1 MMSSQR
7 MLLPLLFLIL
17 PNLLPLVQSQSSC
30 LNNGNYTTNST
41 YKANLDVLLS
51 YVSINLDSNGFYNS
65 YVGQNPDRVNAI
77 VLCRGDI
84 QLDTCWECLQDS
96 TAELIKSCPNKKQ
109 AINWQMDLC
118 MLRYSN
124 ETLVGDLAT
133 DPGWYVWN
141 TQDVTSPDQFK
152 QDLRTLLDSLRRQA
166 AYGRFL
172 RKVAAGNITGPD
184 FQIIYGLVQCT
195 PDLSPDDCNSCLIGA
210 AVEIP
215 TCCDG
220 KQGGRV
226 LRPSCTLR
234 FEIYPFYN
242 GTRLQELAWQPEPP
256 VLSPPG
262 PGGEG
267 GNKTRNIIIIA
278 VAIAVSVTLAA
289 CAAIYLSKRI
299 KRKPHELLEDELA
312 IDEISSTVESL
323 QYDFGKIRAAT
334 NDFSDANKLGKG
346 GFGIVYW
353 GKLLTGQEIAVKRLS
368 KNSGQG
374 NIEFKNEVLLVARLQ
389 HRNLVRLLGFSLE
402 GTERLLI
409 YEFVQNASLDQFIFA
424 TDEISSVESLQFDF
438 GKIRD
443 ATNDFSDANKLGQ
456 GGFGAVYRGKL
467 PSGQEIAVK
476 RLSRESGQGN
486 LEFKNE
492 VLLVAKLQHRNLV
505 RLLGFSIEGTER
517 LLIYEFVENASL
529 DQFIFDPIKRSHL
542 DWDRRYKIIAGIAR
556 GLVYLHED
564 SRLRIIHRDL
574 KASNVLLDGDMNPKI
589 ADFGMARLVGQD
601 ETQRNTSKI
610 VGTYGYMSP
619 EYAMHGQFSVKSD
632 VFSFGVLVLE
642 IISGQRNNCFQ
653 NGESTEDLLSLT
665 WKNWRDGT
673 AANVIDPVL
682 RADTGSRQDMLRCI
696 HIGLL
701 CVQENGANRP
711 TMASV
716 VLMLN
721 STTITLQVPS
731 EPPFLMSTHFGPDI
745 SRFQDYDSNSS
756 KASRLKAGIS
766 EGSSQNEVSVTDLY
780 PR

>member
-1 MMSSQR
+1 MTSSGSWNHYQSMM
-7 MLLPLLFLIL
+7 LLLFLI
-17 PNLLPLVQSQSSC
+17 NLVAFATAQDQNPYSC
-30 LNNGNYTTNST
+30 MNNGNYTSNST
-41 YKANLDVLLS
+41 YSANLNSLLS
-51 YVSINLDSNGFYNS
+51 SLASNISDTGFYS
-65 YVGQNPDRVNAI
+65 ASVGRSTDTVNAV
-77 VLCRGDI
+77 VLCRGDQTLDQCRTCVQNAAVGLV
-84 QLDTCWECLQDS
+84 QL
-96 TAELIKSCPNKKQ
+96 CPNQRQ
-109 AINWQMDLC
+109 AIVWYELC
-118 MLRYSN
+118 TLRYSN
-124 ETLVGDLAT
+124 EPLYGIQTN
-133 DPGWYVWN
+133 DPGVIMRN
-141 TQDVTSPDQFK
+141 SFNVSSAEPFIEDRT
-152 QDLRTLLDSLRRQA
+152 TLLDDLRRRA
-166 AYGRFL
+166 ANGSSV
-172 RKVAAGNITGPD
+172 RKVGAGFRNTSNSET
-184 FQIIYGLVQCT
+184 IYGLLQCT
-195 PDLSPDDCNSCLIGA
+195 PDLSPENCDDCLNRASQLRG
-210 AVEIP
+210 
-215 TCCDG
+215 CCNTARG
-220 KQGGRV
+220 VRI
-226 LRPSCTLR
+226 LLPSCNLR
-234 FEIYPFYN
+234 YELYSFYN
-242 GTRLQELAWQPEPP
+242 ETRLRELQLLAPP
-256 VLSPPG
+256 PPPPPPPSTPSSPTPSPPG
-262 PGGEG
+262 KKGD
-267 GNKTRNIIIIA
+267 NTTRNIIIIV
-278 VAIAVSVTLAA
+278 VAIALFLLIAV
-289 CAAIYLSKRI
+289 CAAIYLWKRI
-299 KRKPHELLEDELA
+299 KRKPEE
-312 IDEISSTVESL
+312 
-323 QYDFGKIRAAT
+323 
-334 NDFSDANKLGKG
+334 
-346 GFGIVYW
+346 
-353 GKLLTGQEIAVKRLS
+353 
-368 KNSGQG
+368 
-374 NIEFKNEVLLVARLQ
+374 
-389 HRNLVRLLGFSLE
+389 
-402 GTERLLI
+402 
-409 YEFVQNASLDQFIFA
+409 A

-467 PSGQEIAVK
+467 SSGQEIAVK

-486 LEFKNE
+486 IEFKNE

-505 RLLGFSIEGTER
+505 RLLGFSVEGTER

-653 NGESTEDLLSLT
+653 NGESTEDLLSFT

-682 RADTGSRQDMLRCI
+682 RADSGSRQDMLRCI

>member
-1 MMSSQR
+1 M
-7 MLLPLLFLIL
+7 MLLLIL
-17 PNLLPLVQSQSSC
+17 ISLVAFATAQVQNPYAC
-30 LNNGNYTTNST
+30 MNNGNYTSNST
-41 YKANLDVLLS
+41 YSDNLNSLLS
-51 YVSINLDSNGFYNS
+51 SLASNINDTGFYS
-65 YVGQNPDRVNAI
+65 ASVGRNTDTVNAV
-77 VLCRGDI
+77 VLCRGDQTLDQCRTCVQNAAVGLV
-84 QLDTCWECLQDS
+84 QL
-96 TAELIKSCPNKKQ
+96 CPNQRQ
-109 AINWQMDLC
+109 AMVWYELC
-118 MLRYSN
+118 TLRYSN
-124 ETLVGDLAT
+124 EPLYRIQTN
-133 DPGWYVWN
+133 DPGVFLRN
-141 TQDVTSPDQFK
+141 SFDVSSAEPFIEDRT
-152 QDLRTLLDSLRRQA
+152 TLLDDLRRRA
-166 AYGRFL
+166 ANGSSV
-172 RKVAAGNITGPD
+172 RKVGAGFRNTSD
-184 FQIIYGLVQCT
+184 SETIYALLQCT
-195 PDLSPDDCNSCLIGA
+195 PDLSPENCDNCLNRASQVQGCCNTARGVRSL
-210 AVEIP
+210 
-215 TCCDG
+215 
-220 KQGGRV
+220 
-226 LRPSCTLR
+226 LPSCNLR
-234 FEIYPFYN
+234 YELYPFYN
-242 GTRLQELAWQPEPP
+242 ETRLRELQLLAPP
-256 VLSPPG
+256 TPPPSTPSSPTPSPPG
-262 PGGEG
+262 KKDD
-267 GNKTRNIIIIA
+267 NTTRNIIIIV
-278 VAIAVSVTLAA
+278 VATALFLLIAV
-289 CAAIYLSKRI
+289 CAAIYLWKRI
-299 KRKPHELLEDELA
+299 KRKP
-312 IDEISSTVESL
+312 
-323 QYDFGKIRAAT
+323 
-334 NDFSDANKLGKG
+334 
-346 GFGIVYW
+346 
-353 GKLLTGQEIAVKRLS
+353 QE
-368 KNSGQG
+368 
-374 NIEFKNEVLLVARLQ
+374 
-389 HRNLVRLLGFSLE
+389 
-402 GTERLLI
+402 
-409 YEFVQNASLDQFIFA
+409 A

-443 ATNDFSDANKLGQ
+443 ATNGFSDANKLGQ

-486 LEFKNE
+486 IEFKNE

-542 DWDRRYKIIAGIAR
+542 DWDRRFKIIAGIAR

-653 NGESTEDLLSLT
+653 NGESTEDLLSFT

-701 CVQENGANRP
+701 CVQEIGANRP

-731 EPPFLMSTHFGPDI
+731 EPPFLMSTHFGPDT

-766 EGSSQNEVSVTDLY
+766 EGSSQNEVSVTELY